1 MPITIVTGRPCIRIF
16 VRRGGSC
23 GEGGEKDGGNGV
35 GVGYDVKGIIPVSV
49 VVWEKELVGDGVNAK
64 STREIPS
71 SGSEKYCRDY
81 GAS

>member
-1 MPITIVTGRPCIRIF
+1 M
-16 VRRGGSC
+16 
-23 GEGGEKDGGNGV
+23 